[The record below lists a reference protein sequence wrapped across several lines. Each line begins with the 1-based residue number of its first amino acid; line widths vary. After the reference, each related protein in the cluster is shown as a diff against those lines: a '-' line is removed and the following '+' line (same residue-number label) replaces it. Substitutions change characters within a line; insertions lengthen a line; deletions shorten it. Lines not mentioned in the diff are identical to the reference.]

1 LSLRFLIGV
10 FLVAAAMASAPPAH
24 ANRYVTGNYANGW
37 LVPGQDWA
45 STFDDAPF
53 SNWCMAIDNAQL
65 AKDRTGVWGTA
76 GVIAKN
82 GTWTGYGKGTGPYIY
97 AVISPD
103 TLSESRNYLKKAYV
117 KNSDVWWAYTAS
129 AYRGYWTSD
138 NINCGVV

>member
-1 LSLRFLIGV
+1 LLRYLLSL
-10 FLVAAAMASAPPAH
+10 LVVVASIAFVPVAQ
-24 ANRYVTGNYANGW
+24 ARYVTGNYANGW

-53 SNWCMAIDNAQL
+53 SNWCMAIDSAEL
-65 AKDRTGVWGTA
+65 AKDRVGVWGTA
-76 GVIAKN
+76 AVIAKN
-82 GTWTGYGKGTGPYIY
+82 GTWTGYGKGTGPYVG
-97 AVISPD
+97 ADISPD
-103 TLSESRNYLKKAYV
+103 TLTEARNYFKKAYV